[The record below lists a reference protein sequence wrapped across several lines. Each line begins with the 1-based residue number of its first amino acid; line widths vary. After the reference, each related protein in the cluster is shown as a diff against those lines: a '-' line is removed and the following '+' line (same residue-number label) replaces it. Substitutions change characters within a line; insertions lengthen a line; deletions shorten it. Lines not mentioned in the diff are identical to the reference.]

1 MAPREA
7 LSVHETRLTVR
18 TVYLNR
24 ESLSPCL
31 LLSGLSPSE
40 AIWNSL
46 DGFPVKVLVEQSC
59 PTPCDPMDCRP
70 PGSSVHG
77 IQARLLEWVAISFS
91 RGSSWPRDRTWFSCI
106 EGRFFTVWATREA
119 QCMKLS
125 FSSLTLL
132 AIYGLQLDN
141 AWIWVHFTIL
151 ATHIWFSQMSCVCKA
166 WRQNQIVYFRCTFI
180 PGK

>member
-7 LSVHETRLTVR
+7 LSMHETSLTVW
-18 TVYLNR
+18 TLYFNS

-31 LLSGLSPSE
+31 LLGGLSPFE
-40 AIWNSL
+40 DIWNIL
-46 DGFPVKVLVEQSC
+46 DGFPVKVLVDQSC
-59 PTPCDPMDCRP
+59 PTLCNPMDSSP

-77 IQARLLEWVAISFS
+77 IQARLLEGVAISFS
-91 RGSSWPRDRTWFSCI
+91 RGSSRPRDWTWFSCI
-106 EGRFFTVWATREA
+106 EGRFFTVWATREV

-132 AIYGLQLDN
+132 EIYGLQLDI

-151 ATHIWFSQMSCVCKA
+151 ATHIWLFSDVLC
-166 WRQNQIVYFRCTFI
+166 F
-180 PGK
+180 